1 VKVGRHR
8 SKMQPSSHRDSDEDD
23 MPIEARDLS
32 GEFSKYIGRQVSYAT
47 HGIHRYP
54 AKFIPQIPRFCL
66 ESFSDEGDDV
76 LDPFMGSGTTLL
88 ESYILG
94 RNSYGID
101 IHPLARLIAKVK
113 TTPIDPVRLQAAS
126 EELMVKIRG
135 DGDANDRWVPE
146 IPNREHW
153 FRPNVL
159 RDLATMKKHIWSMK
173 AGHQQDFFKI
183 CFSSIIRKSSN
194 SDSDSLIPEV
204 TSFRKKLDAQG
215 KTSFDAIAKFDN
227 SVRSRLVDARDLWKL
242 SSEVAEKYDDPP
254 GVSIVGRDARDI
266 ALDDSSIDLAVTS
279 PPYASA
285 VHYVSV
291 HKLEMF
297 WLDLIKGT
305 ADIDGRVIG
314 SARAYLPEYR
324 DWKPRT
330 SLRGLN
336 EVLERLMQK
345 DRKSAYIVW
354 KYFDQMRLNL
364 NEVNRVLVRNGNYCM
379 IVGENTFRRVRIPT
393 YRILARI
400 AAASGFELKTTFMYD
415 VINRHL
421 DIPRWND
428 SRIERDYILVLR
440 RRRSVKSDAL

>member
-1 VKVGRHR
+1 MRRHR
-8 SKMQPSSHRDSDEDD
+8 SKMRPAASKDIVDGHE
-23 MPIEARDLS
+23 PLKAKDLS
-32 GEFSKYIGRQVSYAT
+32 SEFRKYIGRQVSYAT

-66 ESFSDEGDDV
+66 ESYSEVGDDV

-113 TTPIDPVRLQAAS
+113 TTPLDPVQLERAA
-126 EELMVKIRG
+126 EELMVGIREDGG
-135 DGDANDRWVPE
+135 DNTSWIPE
-146 IPNREHW
+146 IPNRDHW
-153 FRPNVL
+153 FRPSVL
-159 RDLATMKKHIWSMK
+159 RELATIKKHIWGMRP
-173 AGHQQDFFKI
+173 GHQQDFFKI

-204 TSFRKKLDAQG
+204 TSFRKKLDQQG
-215 KTSFDAIAKFDN
+215 KTSFDVFAKFDN
-227 SVRSRLVDARDLWKL
+227 SVRGRLVDARDLWKI
-242 SSEVAEKYDDPP
+242 SSDIEKKYREVPT
-254 GVSIVGRDARDI
+254 VNIVERDARDI
-266 ALDDSSIDLAVTS
+266 ELEDSSIDLAITS

-297 WLDLIKGT
+297 WLDMIKGT
-305 ADIDGRVIG
+305 ADLDGKVIG
-314 SARAYLPEYR
+314 SARAYLQEYR
-324 DWKPRT
+324 DWLPRT
-330 SLRGLN
+330 SVRPLN
-336 EVLERLMQK
+336 DILEQLMEK

-354 KYFDQMRLNL
+354 KYFDQMRLSF
-364 NEVNRVLVRNGNYCM
+364 NEVNRVLTRGGSYCM

-393 YRILARI
+393 YQILAEVASR
-400 AAASGFELKTTFMYD
+400 SGFDLKAMYMYD

-428 SRIERDYILVLR
+428 SRIERDYILVLQR
-440 RRRSVKSDAL
+440 KRPVESDSL